1 MNGLN
6 SAKLQELMEKGI
18 VTSVYRTSGRGEDR
32 KDEKLSAEQAGQI
45 SLDAINTISIQQGYN
60 YSKLTPMNI
69 IIVVNNHI
77 EGAHYSITIPAEHL
91 KEALEILNWDMS
103 FGAGKTA
110 QLFNMLQMSST
121 DMERPGR
128 FDHDLKSRVV
138 LSKTEDYRNPDTS
151 WFTIHSTDIDSKKRF
166 KTLDEVYDATKQNY
180 ARNVLTKDDPIM

>member
-60 YSKLTPMNI
+60 YSKLMPMNI